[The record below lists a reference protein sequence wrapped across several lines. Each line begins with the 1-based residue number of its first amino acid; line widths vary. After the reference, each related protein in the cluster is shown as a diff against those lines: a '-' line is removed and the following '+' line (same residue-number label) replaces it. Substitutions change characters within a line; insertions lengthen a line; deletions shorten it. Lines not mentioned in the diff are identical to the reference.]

1 MDRRGAFWAKADYL
15 FSLDLWQAGIQIPRG
30 RKIRL
35 EISSAYSPTYSRN
48 LNTGGHN
55 EMESAFVKADQK
67 IFHSAAYPSRL
78 ILPVVEP
85 AGLK

>member
-1 MDRRGAFWAKADYL
+1 
-15 FSLDLWQAGIQIPRG
+15 
-30 RKIRL
+30 
-35 EISSAYSPTYSRN
+35 
-48 LNTGGHN
+48 
-55 EMESAFVKADQK
+55 MESAFVKADQK